1 MANPPV
7 HGARTVT
14 DQQSGR
20 EKQVRRR
27 PIWFWP
33 VVALAILVL
42 VPVAIAITGM
52 LALRSETG
60 TAWVLDQIPGLQV
73 EQGQG
78 SLLGQWQARDLRW
91 QGYGVS
97 VKVGAPRIEWSP
109 SCLLSKQ
116 LCIDGLQAQTLDV
129 AVQPSS
135 SETALE
141 PLLDLP
147 GIDIPLALA
156 IRNLELGTF
165 RFNGSRIW
173 DRMEL
178 AASGSGASWQ
188 LERVRYQFDDYRAEA
203 SGRLETRGDWP
214 LDLTITGQLPPPAG
228 EHWLVDLGLAGSV
241 RDLRLSGT
249 SKGYLDGQF
258 QGRVSPLER
267 TLPARLRATLDSF
280 RAYTGLPDTLV
291 VHNAV
296 VEAEG
301 SLASGFLTRISAT
314 MKGTEGPVT
323 VSGKGRIATDAA
335 RDLELLLSTGAAD
348 PDGYLK
354 LTGVVNW
361 QGGLSADGQ
370 VSMTSF
376 PWYSLIPDLSAPEV
390 ELTDLDA
397 TLGWHD
403 GQYHA
408 LVQARAN
415 GPLGEATLS
424 SELAGDLQQASLTGL
439 KLETGAGS
447 LAGSGEVDYSGP
459 LSWQAALELEN
470 FNPGYWFPL
479 LEASLSGALETS
491 GQLRADT
498 IPDIRARWDLAG
510 NWRSHG
516 LLARGRM
523 ETRSG
528 GWELSGLEVEVGSN
542 RLSGS
547 GFWGDTL
554 AGNLQLLLPAPEQL
568 MAGLGGEASAELT
581 LSGTPAQPQGKARV
595 RSENLSW
602 QDSVALEMLNI
613 DGLLHE
619 GMRLESRVQASG
631 VDIAGQ
637 RLDSATLNLDGT
649 RNAHGLTLTANNSE
663 VNLRIVLEG
672 AFDETWKSWQ
682 GALDQGLIGLPGQ
695 SQQWQLQSPLAL
707 AYRVDGELSAGA
719 HCWAWQDSSV
729 CAGDQVLLPDLNI
742 GYRIS
747 NFPTSAL
754 APLMPDNLRWQA
766 RIDGD
771 VDVAMTANGPEGRV
785 QLDAGEGVF
794 QILQDGEW
802 QSLEH
807 HTFNTVLNLKP
818 EQADLDIR
826 LAGPALGTLS
836 VQAGVDPR
844 SPERT
849 VAGNFSLEGLDLA
862 LAGIFSGLEE
872 ASGEIHGQGRFSGP
886 LMKPGIYGELAL
898 TNGQLMDP
906 ALPVA
911 MEKLTLSLDMRG
923 YEADIRGRIQA
934 SERSEAIVTGL
945 LNWASAAPEGSVTV
959 TGERLPFSLEPGVH
973 LELAPDITVAFSQ
986 GDLSVAGQ
994 VAVPRGS
1001 IEIKGLPEQAVS
1013 VSADEVIVGEEKPE
1027 PVIRSLNMDVRV
1039 LVGAEQVTFSAF
1051 GLTGDLEGT
1060 LRIGNDMDTRGTLQ
1074 LVNGNYDAYGQEL
1087 ELRRARLIFVG
1098 NLAQPYLDIE
1108 AVRTVDSVVAGL
1120 RLTGSVQAPETEV
1133 FSEPDMSQ
1141 TDALSYLILG
1151 RASQSRSD
1159 EGQMSRAALSLG
1171 LTQAN
1176 KVTGR
1181 LGEELGIRQLT
1192 LEAEGSGDDTSVVA
1206 SGYLTDELS
1215 IRYGVGVF
1223 EQATKVALRYDLG
1236 KYFYLEAASGLAAS
1250 LDIFYTRDF

>member
-1 MANPPV
+1 
-7 HGARTVT
+7 
-14 DQQSGR
+14 
-20 EKQVRRR
+20 
-27 PIWFWP
+27 
-33 VVALAILVL
+33 
-42 VPVAIAITGM
+42 
-52 LALRSETG
+52 
-60 TAWVLDQIPGLQV
+60 
-73 EQGQG
+73 
-78 SLLGQWQARDLRW
+78 
-91 QGYGVS
+91 
-97 VKVGAPRIEWSP
+97 
-109 SCLLSKQ
+109 
-116 LCIDGLQAQTLDV
+116 
-129 AVQPSS
+129 
-135 SETALE
+135 
-141 PLLDLP
+141 
-147 GIDIPLALA
+147 
-156 IRNLELGTF
+156 
-165 RFNGSRIW
+165 
-173 DRMEL
+173 
-178 AASGSGASWQ
+178 
-188 LERVRYQFDDYRAEA
+188 
-203 SGRLETRGDWP
+203 
-214 LDLTITGQLPPPAG
+214 
-228 EHWLVDLGLAGSV
+228 VDLGLAGSV
-241 RDLRLSGT
+241 RDLRVSGT

-258 QGRVSPLER
+258 QGRLSPLDR
-267 TLPARLRATLDSF
+267 ALPARLRITLDSF
-280 RAYTGLPDTLV
+280 RAYTDLPDTLV

-296 VEAEG
+296 LEAEG

-314 MKGTEGPVT
+314 LKGTEGPVT
-323 VSGKGRIATDAA
+323 VSGKGRIKTDAA
-335 RDLELLLSTGAAD
+335 RELELLLSAGAAAPDGQLRVTGA
-348 PDGYLK
+348 
-354 LTGVVNW
+354 VNW
-361 QGGLSADGQ
+361 LGGLSADGQ
-370 VSMTSF
+370 ATMTGF
-376 PWYSLIPDLSAPEV
+376 PWYSLVPGLAAPEV

-397 TLGWHD
+397 TLGWRD

-408 LVQARAN
+408 LVQARVS
-415 GPLGEATLS
+415 GPQGEATLS
-424 SELAGDLQQASLTGL
+424 SELAGDLQQARLTGL

-447 LAGSGEVDYSGP
+447 LAGNGKVDYSGP

-470 FNPGYWFPL
+470 FNPGYWLPV

-498 IPDIRARWDLAG
+498 VPDIRARWDLAG

-516 LLARGRM
+516 LLARGGI

-528 GWELSGLEVEVGSN
+528 GWQLSGLEVGVGSN

-547 GFWGDTL
+547 GYWGDTL
-554 AGNLQLLLPAPEQL
+554 AGNLQLSLPAPEQL
-568 MAGLGGEASAELT
+568 MAGLGGEASAQLT
-581 LSGTPAQPQGKARV
+581 LSGTPAQPQGKVRL

-602 QDSVALEMLNI
+602 QDSVALETLNI

-619 GMRLESRVQASG
+619 GLRLESRVQAAG
-631 VDIAGQ
+631 VEFAGQ
-637 RLDSATLNLDGT
+637 RLDTATLALDGT
-649 RNAHGLTLTANNSE
+649 REAHELTLSANNTE
-663 VNLRIVLEG
+663 LDLRLVLAG

-682 GALDQGLIGLPGQ
+682 GALNQGQIGLPLQ
-695 SQQWQLQSPLAL
+695 NQQWQLQSPLAL
-707 AYRVDGELSAGA
+707 AYREDGELSAGA

-729 CAGDQVLLPDLNI
+729 CAGDQVLLPDLHI
-742 GYRIS
+742 AYSIS

-771 VDVAMTANGPEGRV
+771 VDVVMTADGPEGGV
-785 QLDAGEGVF
+785 QLDAGKGVF
-794 QILQDGEW
+794 QVLQDGEW

-807 HTFNTVLNLKP
+807 HTFTTVLNLKP

-826 LAGPALGTLS
+826 LAGPALGNLS
-836 VQAGVDPR
+836 VQAGVDPL

-849 VAGNFSLEGLDLA
+849 VTGSFSLEGLDLA

-886 LMKPGIYGELAL
+886 LMKPGVYGELAL
-898 TNGQLMDP
+898 TNGHLMDP
-906 ALPVA
+906 ALPVP
-911 MEKLTLSLDMRG
+911 MDKVTLSLDMRG

-934 SERSEAIVTGL
+934 SERSEAIVSGL
-945 LNWASAAPEGSVTV
+945 LNWASGAPEGSVTL

-973 LELAPDITVAFSQ
+973 LELAPDITVAFRQ
-986 GDLSVAGQ
+986 GDLSVTGQ

-1039 LVGAEQVTFSAF
+1039 LVGEDKVTFSAF

-1098 NLAQPYLDIE
+1098 NLTQPYLDIE

-1120 RLTGSVQAPETEV
+1120 RLTGSVTGPETEV
-1133 FSEPDMSQ
+1133 FSVPDMPQ

-1151 RASQSRSD
+1151 RAPQSRSD

-1181 LGEELGIRQLT
+1181 LGEELGIQNLT
-1192 LEAEGSGDDTSVVA
+1192 LEAEGRGDETAVVA

-1215 IRYGVGVF
+1215 IRYGIGVF
-1223 EQATKVALRYDLG
+1223 EQATTVALRYDLG